1 MGTAPV
7 IRERRTLEGRGEIS
21 ASARSGPTRKRRSAK
36 PLRSSRKRR
45 LRGRQL
51 VVILALLFLFGV
63 GYSLVGLAEEG
74 IASSLGSYIRAAEL
88 SKEKA
93 RKTSSSAATCD
104 DLSVLVDRSH
114 PLSPGYVPKD
124 LVPLEDYGVPT
135 LGSDVLRLRREAAEN
150 LGHLVEGATADGEE
164 LVVASAYP
172 LLRGAATLPRKVDGH
187 LRGRSR

>member
-1 MGTAPV
+1 
-7 IRERRTLEGRGEIS
+7 
-21 ASARSGPTRKRRSAK
+21 
-36 PLRSSRKRR
+36 
-45 LRGRQL
+45 

-124 LVPLEDYGVPT
+124 LVPLEDYGVPA
-135 LGSDVLRLRREAAEN
+135 LGSEVLRREAAEH
-150 LGHLVEGATADGEE
+150 LGRLVEGATADGEE
-164 LVVASAYP
+164 LLVASAYP

>member
-124 LVPLEDYGVPT
+124 LVPLEDYGVPA
-135 LGSDVLRLRREAAEN
+135 LGSEVLRREAAEH
-150 LGHLVEGATADGEE
+150 LGRLVEGATADGEE
-164 LVVASAYP
+164 LLVASAYP